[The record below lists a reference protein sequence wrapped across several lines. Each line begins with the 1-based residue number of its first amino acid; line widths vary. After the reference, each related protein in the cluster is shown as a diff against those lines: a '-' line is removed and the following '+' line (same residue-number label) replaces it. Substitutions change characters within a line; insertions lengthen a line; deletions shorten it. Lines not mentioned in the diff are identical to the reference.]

1 METVEFTE
9 ADERTELPPP
19 MSLSELES
27 MSLAQKR
34 LAAMPAEAVQP
45 EEPQEDVTMEESSRL
60 PPPPPTASVPVP
72 KIPDVSGPIKIR
84 TDYKPKF
91 LANQASRSN
100 VPTEICPR
108 CGEAIPV
115 DGMAEHM
122 RIELLDPKWKEQKM
136 AMEAKQRDSNLL
148 QEGQDVAKILKNMSN
163 LRPDIF
169 GSDDAD
175 ANKRIREREEEAK
188 KKERV
193 IWDGHTAT
201 VALANQ
207 RAQKTSIQDEMAQL
221 QQRAAE

>member
-1 METVEFTE
+1 
-9 ADERTELPPP
+9 
-19 MSLSELES
+19 MSLTELES

-34 LAAMPAEAVQP
+34 LAAMP
-45 EEPQEDVTMEESSRL
+45 EEPVQEDIEMVEEEPSQL
-60 PPPPPTASVPVP
+60 PPPPAASVTVP
-72 KIPDVSGPIKIR
+72 KVPDTSMPIKIR

-91 LANQASRSN
+91 LANQTTKSN

-115 DGMAEHM
+115 DEMAEHM

-169 GSDDAD
+169 GSDEVD
-175 ANKRIREREEEAK
+175 ANKRIREKEEEAK
-188 KKERV
+188 KKDRV

-201 VALANQ
+201 MALANQ
-207 RAQKTSIQDEMAQL
+207 RAQKTNMEDQMAQL
-221 QQRAAE
+221 QQRMAE